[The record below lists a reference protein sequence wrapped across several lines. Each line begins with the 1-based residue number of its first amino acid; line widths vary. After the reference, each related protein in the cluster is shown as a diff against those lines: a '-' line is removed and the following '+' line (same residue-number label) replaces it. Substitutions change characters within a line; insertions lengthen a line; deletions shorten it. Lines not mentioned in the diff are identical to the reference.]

1 MFFLRPV
8 LRCAGLLL
16 CLMLPG
22 HALRRQFAGHLQR
35 AAPPVSQRA
44 PRRVREL
51 SPEPA
56 HKQKPRTIHAGLL
69 FIPY

>member
-35 AAPPVSQRA
+35 AAPPLRQGE
-44 PRRVREL
+44 PGRVRVL

-56 HKQKPRTIHAGLL
+56 YRQKPRTIHAGLL